1 MDLLTFATH
10 MVDAVVS
17 LAWPAVAVLLI
28 FLLRP
33 YFGGLAARVESLKFP
48 GGAEAHFLPR
58 EVDPSLPAVKSIGD
72 RIRSLSP
79 ARALALARAIEPKIQ
94 RSRSEL
100 RSLMAQLDPAKKR
113 LTDGLIAREKLLSW
127 QVFDDRDAGSVRDW
141 VDALDSVERI

>member
-1 MDLLTFATH
+1 MDWLTFATH
-10 MVDAVVS
+10 MVDAVAS

-33 YFGGLAARVESLKFP
+33 YFGGLAARVASLRLP

-79 ARALALARAIEPKIQ
+79 VQALALARAIEPKIQ

-100 RSLMAQLDPAKKR
+100 RSLMVQLDPARKR
-113 LTDGLIAREKLLSW
+113 LTDGLIARSTLLNW
-127 QVFDDRDAGSVRDW
+127 QVFDDRDVGSVREW
-141 VDALDSVERI
+141 ADALDSVERI